1 MEAFTCSLCPRRC
14 GALRTPR
21 HGEGICRM
29 PALPMVARA
38 ALHKGEEPCISGTD
52 THAGSGTVF
61 FSGCALRCAF
71 CQNHEISRGPAG
83 QRVTPQQLADMFR
96 RLVDQGALNINLVNP
111 THYAAAIREALSLYR
126 PPVPVVYTL
135 LVAPP
140 CSIGR
145 QAVALILGQLLCYM
159 TGVLWF
165 VAVYTRAGE
174 SIGFATAMLGCVIPF
189 VVPDGIKLWLALV
202 LGRRVS
208 RHISF

>member
-1 MEAFTCSLCPRRC
+1 MRSRLALTDLALCSLF
-14 GALRTPR
+14 
-21 HGEGICRM
+21 
-29 PALPMVARA
+29 A
-38 ALHKGEEPCISGTD
+38 ALIALCSWIAIPAPVPFTLQSLGVFAALTVLGGKRGLIAVLLYLLLGAVGVPVF
-52 THAGSGTVF
+52 AGFQGGIGVF
-61 FSGCALRCAF
+61 FGATGGYLLGF
-71 CQNHEISRGPAG
+71 
-83 QRVTPQQLADMFR
+83 VLA
-96 RLVDQGALNINLVNP
+96 A
-111 THYAAAIREALSLYR
+111 
-126 PPVPVVYTL
+126 VVYTL
-135 LVAPP
+135 LAAPP